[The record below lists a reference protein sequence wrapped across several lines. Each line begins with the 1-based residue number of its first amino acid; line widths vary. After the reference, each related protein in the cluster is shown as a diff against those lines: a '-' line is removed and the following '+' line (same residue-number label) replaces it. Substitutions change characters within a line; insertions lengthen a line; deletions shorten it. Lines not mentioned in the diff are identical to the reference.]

1 MSKADKESMA
11 RISGME
17 YAVRRIRETSLEEF
31 EKELR
36 WRNRNRIGMTI
47 SPQEISEASN
57 AIKAQTYD
65 TIRIMTLML
74 LLDKFDFTVE
84 QVEAFN
90 DAWNFRVECLT
101 DNYVEWDD
109 YKQAL
114 KDEYGIETEIQWNR

>member
-1 MSKADKESMA
+1 MSKADDIAMA
-11 RISGME
+11 RIAGME
-17 YAVRRIRETSLEEF
+17 YAVRRIRETGMEEF

-47 SPQEISEASN
+47 SPQEISEASD
-57 AIKAQTYD
+57 AIKSQTYD

>member
-47 SPQEISEASN
+47 TPQEISEASN

>member
-17 YAVRRIRETSLEEF
+17 YAVRRIKDIGLDEF

-84 QVEAFN
+84 QAEAFN